1 MGALSMTSAGLKKT
15 PQVAA
20 TVSYWPHRL
29 AVALLCSTWLLICVG
44 GLVTTQGAGMAFKD
58 WPTSDGSNMF
68 LYPWFRAANDKFVEH
83 GHRLFGALVGMI
95 AIALCLSL
103 WLKENRRWMAWM
115 GVLALVLVIVQ
126 GVLGGMRVR
135 GNDVQLAKIHG
146 CIAPLFFS
154 LVVAIAV
161 CTSRWWREGRIVRC
175 IASGRLKRL
184 AVVTA
189 TLAYLQL
196 VLGAQLRHVAPEANG
211 DLFRIALVFH
221 LVVAAILFFDVV
233 FLFLLAIKNLRGE
246 KVLLRPTQF
255 LLGLVVLQLFLGMG
269 TWVLKYSWPAGIF
282 SQSRLVAGWTNTAG
296 GITESLVIT
305 GHVAIGSLILGVA
318 VMAGLRFCHGARNV
332 SSPQAKSYPLMG
344 VTT

>member
-1 MGALSMTSAGLKKT
+1 M
-15 PQVAA
+15 
-20 TVSYWPHRL
+20 
-29 AVALLCSTWLLICVG
+29 
-44 GLVTTQGAGMAFKD
+44 
-58 WPTSDGSNMF
+58 
-68 LYPWFRAANDKFVEH
+68 
-83 GHRLFGALVGMI
+83 
-95 AIALCLSL
+95 
-103 WLKENRRWMAWM
+103 
-115 GVLALVLVIVQ
+115 
-126 GVLGGMRVR
+126 
-135 GNDVQLAKIHG
+135 QLAKIHG

-189 TLAYLQL
+189 ALAYLQL

-255 LLGLVVLQLFLGMG
+255 LLGTGGPAAVSRYGDLGSQVFLAGRSFSAVSSGCGLDQYRGGDYRVACDYG
-269 TWVLKYSWPAGIF
+269 TRG
-282 SQSRLVAGWTNTAG
+282 SRLADSGRR
-296 GITESLVIT
+296 S
-305 GHVAIGSLILGVA
+305 
-318 VMAGLRFCHGARNV
+318 HGRPAAL
-332 SSPQAKSYPLMG
+332 SWCAEII
-344 VTT
+344 